1 MKELLI
7 TDLDGTLLD
16 SNGKLS
22 DISAEIINQF
32 ISTGGAFT
40 FATARTASSAV
51 KITEKININT
61 PCVLMNG
68 VSIYDIQKKKYIKNE
83 YINNGTAVTVA
94 AIFKQ
99 CNIKPFMYKIKNNRL
114 FALYTGFENKQMY
127 EFFLLRRDKYDKPFI
142 KCSDFACEADES
154 VVYFTTLGEYES
166 LAPVKSLLDKID
178 NISSAFYKDVYNKGL
193 WFLEVF
199 SNRASKSNGI
209 KFLKKYGT
217 FDYVTC
223 FGDNLNDLP
232 MFHICDKCI
241 ALGNAKEE
249 VKSAADEVIDCNN
262 ADSVAF
268 WIKKNYMKGFE

>member
-7 TDLDGTLLD
+7 TDLDGTLLN

-22 DISAEIINQF
+22 DITSEIINQY
-32 ISTGGAFT
+32 ISAGGAFT

-51 KITEKININT
+51 KITEKININA

-68 VSIYDIQKKKYIKNE
+68 VSIYDMQKKKYIKNE
-83 YINNGTAVTVA
+83 YINNDAAVAVA
-94 AIFKQ
+94 NTFYQ
-99 CNIKPFMYKIKNNRL
+99 CNVKPFMYKIKNNQL
-114 FALYTGFENKQMY
+114 FALYIGFENKQMY

-142 KCSDFACEADES
+142 KCSDFACEADEN
-154 VVYFTTLGEYES
+154 VVYFTTLGKYES
-166 LAPVKSLLDKID
+166 LAPVKNRLDKID
-178 NISSAFYKDVYNKGL
+178 DISTAFYKDVYNKGL

-199 SNRASKSNGI
+199 SNRASKSNGVN
-209 KFLKKYGT
+209 FLKKFGK

-232 MFHICDKCI
+232 MFRICDKRI
-241 ALGNAKEE
+241 AVGNAKEE
-249 VKSAADEVIDCNN
+249 VKSAADEVIDCNDT
-262 ADSVAF
+262 DSVAF

>member
-1 MKELLI
+1 
-7 TDLDGTLLD
+7 
-16 SNGKLS
+16 
-22 DISAEIINQF
+22 
-32 ISTGGAFT
+32 
-40 FATARTASSAV
+40 
-51 KITEKININT
+51 
-61 PCVLMNG
+61 MNG

-83 YINNGTAVTVA
+83 YINNSTAVTVSD
-94 AIFKQ
+94 IFKQ

-142 KCSDFACEADES
+142 KCSDLACEADES

-241 ALGNAKEE
+241 AVGNAKEE

>member
-1 MKELLI
+1 MKELII

-16 SNGKLS
+16 SYGRLS
-22 DISAEIINQF
+22 DVTSELINQF

-51 KITEKININT
+51 KITEKININV

-68 VSIYDIQKKKYIKNE
+68 VSIYDIENKKYLKNE
-83 YINNGTAVTVA
+83 YINKKAAEAVSN
-94 AIFKQ
+94 IFNQ
-99 CNIKPFMYKIKNNRL
+99 CNVKPFMYKIKDNQL

-127 EFFLLRRDKYDKPFI
+127 DFFLLRRDKYDKPFI
-142 KCSDFACEADES
+142 KCTDFVYEADENI
-154 VVYFTTLGEYES
+154 VYFTTLGEYEK
-166 LAPVKSLLDKID
+166 LAKLKTSIDKIYG
-178 NISSAFYKDVYNKGL
+178 ISSTFYRDIYNKGL

-199 SNRASKSNGI
+199 SDRASKSNGI
-209 KFLKKYGT
+209 NFLKENEK
-217 FDYVTC
+217 FDFVTC

-232 MFHICDKCI
+232 MFNVCDKRI
-241 ALGNAKEE
+241 AVKNAKEE
-249 VKSAADEVIDCNN
+249 VKSAADEVIGCND